1 MNGFFLK
8 CKFKNSISE
17 LTSCGFKGKNMS
29 PSKTTPATG
38 RQQPRET
45 PTIAVLLRIKA
56 SNDDIYPTGDEFGG
70 FHQVRERVFLFGC
83 CHRASLADGAL
94 SCVVHRAGRID
105 VFAFTNCW
113 EGRTTLWRMS
123 VWWSE
128 GTDTHT
134 SIFKTNC
141 LQLYTCVAMLVGT
154 VFQKNSVIVGTLS
167 VRGTFCR
174 T

>member
-1 MNGFFLK
+1 MTEHTEENEGILLHFSASISDLAFVCHNLYSTWMGFFK

-113 EGRTTLWRMS
+113 EGGRTTLWRKCVV
-123 VWWSE
+123 VW
-128 GTDTHT
+128 GHKHTHQH
-134 SIFKTNC
+134 F
-141 LQLYTCVAMLVGT
+141 
-154 VFQKNSVIVGTLS
+154 
-167 VRGTFCR
+167 
-174 T
+174 